1 MLTHSKKRHPCIGM
15 KFAMQFIKVSVA
27 TLFKHFEL
35 EKKSEFEGSSRQL
48 VGLAKPSKP
57 LWVEYKR
64 K

>member
-1 MLTHSKKRHPCIGM
+1 MKERHPCVGM
-15 KFAMQFIKVSVA
+15 KFAMQFIKVMVA
-27 TLFKHFEL
+27 SLFKNFDL
-35 EKKSEFEGSSRQL
+35 VKKNEFEGSTRQL